1 MLQWYRATVGGD
13 KKKMNAQTRARTS
26 TAKVL
31 QFLLFSGFATIGP
44 QCATAQ
50 TQEKGDIQAP
60 EVEVVGTYQTAV
72 GTSDSASAGTVTSR
86 RVETRPALRPGE
98 LLEYVP
104 GVIITQHSGDG
115 KANQYFLRGFNLDHG
130 TDFAI
135 DVAGMP
141 VNMPTHAHGQGYADL
156 NFLIP
161 ELVSGID
168 YRKGPYYAEVA
179 DFSAAGAA
187 SIHYANSLPY
197 TIGSV
202 TIGEHDYKRALLAGS
217 PNFGG
222 GTLLYGI
229 ELLGQDG
236 PWDNPENFKKFNT
249 ALRYSR
255 GDSAD
260 GFSVTAMAYKADWD
274 STDQIPR
281 SAVDSGQ
288 IGRFGAIDPSDGG
301 ETSRY
306 SLSYDQHHDFGG
318 GRAVVDA
325 YAIRSKLKLWSNFT
339 FFLDDTTNGDQ
350 FEQAEERT
358 VIGLHPR
365 VEFYS
370 KLAGMDSI
378 FKIGLQARRDDIDPV
393 GLYHTVAR
401 DRIST
406 TREDKVVETSVG
418 IYVEETL
425 HVTEKF
431 RSILGLRGDQY
442 NFDVDSNI
450 PQNSGK
456 VDDSIISP
464 KLSLIFG
471 PWAKTEYFLNA
482 GRGFHSNDARGTTI
496 TLDPTDPL
504 LLKPAD
510 PVDPLVRSTGAEIG
524 VRTEIIRN
532 LESSL
537 SLWELKLDSELLFVG
552 DAGTTEASRP
562 SERTGVEWTNHYRP
576 KPWLL
581 VDFDLSVSRAR
592 FTDEDPAGDSIP
604 GSIEKV
610 ASFGVTVD
618 SLGPWYGMLQYR
630 YFGPRPL
637 IEDDSVR
644 SSSTQLTNLRVG
656 YKIDPKWRLHL
667 DVFNLF
673 DREDSDIEYF
683 YESRVQPTDAA
694 FEQIHFHP
702 VEPRTLRLTLTG
714 YF

>member
-1 MLQWYRATVGGD
+1 M
-13 KKKMNAQTRARTS
+13 AQ
-26 TAKVL
+26 
-31 QFLLFSGFATIGP
+31 
-44 QCATAQ
+44 
-50 TQEKGDIQAP
+50 EEGDIQAP
-60 EVEVVGTYQTAV
+60 EVEVIGTYQTGV
-72 GTSDSASAGTVTSR
+72 GTTDAASAGTVTAR
-86 RVETRPALRPGE
+86 RIETRPALRPGE
-98 LLEYVP
+98 LLEYIP

-168 YRKGPYYAEVA
+168 YRKGPYYAEVG
-179 DFSAAGAA
+179 DFSSAGAA

-197 TIGSV
+197 TIGAV
-202 TIGEHDYKRALLAGS
+202 TIGEHAYKRALLAGS
-217 PNFGG
+217 PSFGG

-229 ELLGQDG
+229 ELMGQDG

-255 GDSAD
+255 GDNAD

-281 SAVDSGQ
+281 SAVDSGL

-306 SLSYDQHHDFGG
+306 SLSYEQHHDFGG
-318 GRAVVDA
+318 GRVVVDA
-325 YAIRSKLKLWSNFT
+325 YAIRSKLNLWSNFT

-370 KLAGMDSI
+370 KLAGMDSM

-393 GLYHTVAR
+393 GLYSTVAQQR
-401 DRIST
+401 LST

-418 IYVEETL
+418 IYAEETL
-425 HVTEKF
+425 HVTDKF
-431 RSILGLRGDQY
+431 RTILGLRGDQY
-442 NFDVDSNI
+442 HFDVNSNI
-450 PQNSGK
+450 PVNSGN
-456 VDDSIISP
+456 VDDSIVSP

-471 PWAKTEYFLNA
+471 PWAKTEYFLNW
-482 GRGFHSNDARGTTI
+482 GNGFHSNDARGTTI
-496 TLDPTDPL
+496 TVDPKTL
-504 LLKPAD
+504 APAD
-510 PVDPLVRSTGAEIG
+510 PVDPLVQSTGAEIG
-524 VRTEIIRN
+524 ARSEIIPN

-537 SLWELKLDSELLFVG
+537 SLWQLELDSELLFVG
-552 DAGTTEASRP
+552 DAGTTEPSRP
-562 SERTGVEWTNHYRP
+562 SKRTGVEWTNHYRP

-581 VDFDLSVSRAR
+581 VDLDLCVSRAR
-592 FTDEDPAGDSIP
+592 FTDEDPAGDYIP

-683 YESRVQPTDAA
+683 YESRVQPTDPA

>member
-1 MLQWYRATVGGD
+1 MKAVTRIRTRAAGVLQFVLFSGCATVGAHCASS
-13 KKKMNAQTRARTS
+13 MAQ
-26 TAKVL
+26 
-31 QFLLFSGFATIGP
+31 
-44 QCATAQ
+44 
-50 TQEKGDIQAP
+50 EEGDIQAP
-60 EVEVVGTYQTAV
+60 EVEVIGTYQTGV
-72 GTSDSASAGTVTSR
+72 GTTDAASEGTVTAR

-197 TIGSV
+197 TIGAV
-202 TIGEHDYKRALLAGS
+202 TLGEHAFKRALLAGS
-217 PNFGG
+217 PSLAG

-229 ELLGQDG
+229 ELMGQDG

-255 GDSAD
+255 GSEAE

-281 SAVDSGQ
+281 SAVDSGL

-306 SLSYDQHHDFGG
+306 SLSYEQHHDFGG
-318 GRAVVDA
+318 GRVVVDA
-325 YAIRSKLKLWSNFT
+325 YAIRSKLNLWSNFT
-339 FFLDDTTNGDQ
+339 FFLDDTTDGDQ

-456 VDDSIISP
+456 VDDSIVSP

-471 PWAKTEYFLNA
+471 PWAETEYFLNY
-482 GRGFHSNDARGTTI
+482 GYGFHSNDARGTTI
-496 TLDPTDPL
+496 TVDPGTL
-504 LLKPAD
+504 GPAD
-510 PVDPLVRSTGAEIG
+510 KVDPLVRSKGAEVG
-524 VRTEIIRN
+524 VRTEIISN

-562 SERTGVEWTNHYRP
+562 SKRTGVEWTNHYRP

-581 VDFDLSVSRAR
+581 VDLDLCVSRAR

-683 YESRVQPTDAA
+683 YESRVQPTDPA

-702 VEPRTLRLTLTG
+702 VEPRTLRLTLMG
-714 YF
+714 HF

>member
-1 MLQWYRATVGGD
+1 
-13 KKKMNAQTRARTS
+13 
-26 TAKVL
+26 
-31 QFLLFSGFATIGP
+31 
-44 QCATAQ
+44 
-50 TQEKGDIQAP
+50 
-60 EVEVVGTYQTAV
+60 VGTTDA
-72 GTSDSASAGTVTSR
+72 ASKGTVTAR

-161 ELVSGID
+161 ELVSRID
-168 YRKGPYYAEVA
+168 YRKGTYYAEVA
-179 DFSAAGAA
+179 DFSSAGAA
-187 SIHYANSLPY
+187 SIHYASSLPY
-197 TIGSV
+197 TIGAV
-202 TIGEHDYKRALLAGS
+202 TIGEHAYKRALLAGS
-217 PNFGG
+217 PSLGG

-229 ELLGQDG
+229 ELMGQDG
-236 PWDNPENFKKFNT
+236 PWDNPENFKKFNA

-255 GDSAD
+255 GSEAD
-260 GFSVTAMAYKADWD
+260 GFSVSGMAYKADWD

-281 SAVDSGQ
+281 SAVDSGL

-306 SLSYDQHHDFGG
+306 SLSYEQHHDFGG
-318 GRAVVDA
+318 GRVVVDA

-358 VIGLHPR
+358 VLGLHPR
-365 VEFYS
+365 VEFYN

-401 DRIST
+401 ERIGT
-406 TREDKVVETSVG
+406 TREDKVVQSSIG
-418 IYVEETL
+418 IYAEETL
-425 HVTEKF
+425 RVTDKF
-431 RSILGLRGDQY
+431 RAVAGVRGDQY
-442 NFDVDSNI
+442 NFDVDSSI
-450 PQNSGK
+450 PANSGK
-456 VDDSIISP
+456 VDDSIVSP

-471 PWAKTEYFLNA
+471 PWAKTEYFLNY
-482 GRGFHSNDARGTTI
+482 GYGFHSNDARGTTI
-496 TLDPTDPL
+496 TVDPNTL
-504 LLKPAD
+504 GRAD
-510 PVDPLVRSTGAEIG
+510 KVDPLVQSKGAEVG
-524 VRTEIIRN
+524 VRTEIIPN

-562 SERTGVEWTNHYRP
+562 SKRTGVEWTNHYRP

-581 VDFDLSVSRAR
+581 VDLDLCVSRAR

-644 SSSTQLTNLRVG
+644 SGSTQLTNLRMG

-683 YESRVQPTDAA
+683 YESRVQPTDPA

>member
-1 MLQWYRATVGGD
+1 MKAV
-13 KKKMNAQTRARTS
+13 TRAITGAARL
-26 TAKVL
+26 L
-31 QFLLFSGFATIGP
+31 QFFLFSGFTIAGSYG
-44 QCATAQ
+44 ATALA
-50 TQEKGDIQAP
+50 QEKADIQAP
-60 EVEVVGTYQTAV
+60 EVEVTGTYQTGL
-72 GTSDSASAGTVTSR
+72 GTSDAASAGSVTAR

-156 NFLIP
+156 NFVIP

-168 YRKGPYYAEVA
+168 YRKGPYYAEVG

-187 SIHYANSLPY
+187 SIHYANTLPY

-202 TIGEHDYKRALLAGS
+202 TVGEHDYKRALLAGS

-229 ELLGQDG
+229 ELMGQDG

-255 GDSAD
+255 GDSVD

-281 SAVDSGQ
+281 SAVDSGL
-288 IGRFGAIDPSDGG
+288 IGRFGAIDPTDGG

-306 SLSYDQHHDFGG
+306 SLSYEQHHDFGG
-318 GRAVVDA
+318 GRAMFDA
-325 YAIRSKLKLWSNFT
+325 YAIHSKLNLFSNFT

-350 FEQAEERT
+350 FEQAENRT
-358 VIGLHPR
+358 VLGLHPR
-365 VEFYS
+365 VEFYN

-393 GLYHTVAR
+393 ALYHTVAR
-401 DRIST
+401 QGIDT

-471 PWAKTEYFLNA
+471 PWTKTEYFLNY
-482 GRGFHSNDARGTTI
+482 GYGFHSNDARGTTI
-496 TLDPTDPL
+496 TLDPSDKTL
-504 LLKPAD
+504 STRAEK
-510 PVDPLVRSTGAEIG
+510 VDPLVRSKGAEVG
-524 VRTEIIRN
+524 VRSEVIPK

-537 SLWELKLDSELLFVG
+537 SLWQLKLDSELLFVG
-552 DAGTTEASRP
+552 DAGTTEPSRP
-562 SERTGVEWTNHYRP
+562 SKRSGVEWTNHYRP

-581 VDFDLSVSRAR
+581 VDLDLCVSRAR
-592 FTDEDPAGDSIP
+592 FTDEDPAGDHIP
-604 GSIEKV
+604 GSIGKV

-637 IEDDSVR
+637 IEDDSVK

-656 YKIDPKWRLHL
+656 YRIDPKWRLHL
-667 DVFNLF
+667 DVFNLL
-673 DREDSDIEYF
+673 DRKDSDIEYF
-683 YESRVQPTDAA
+683 YESRVKPTDPAV
-694 FEQIHFHP
+694 EQIHFHP
-702 VEPRTLRLTLTG
+702 VEPRILRLTLTG
-714 YF
+714 HF

>member
-1 MLQWYRATVGGD
+1 MKAI
-13 KKKMNAQTRARTS
+13 TRAKTGA
-26 TAKVL
+26 AKIL
-31 QFLLFSGFATIGP
+31 QFFLCSGFAAVGP
-44 QCATAQ
+44 HCANALA
-50 TQEKGDIQAP
+50 QEKGDIQAP
-60 EVEVVGTYQTAV
+60 EVEVIGTYQTGV
-72 GTSDSASAGTVTSR
+72 GTTDAASAGTVTAR
-86 RVETRPALRPGE
+86 RIETRPALRPGE
-98 LLEYVP
+98 LLEYIP

-168 YRKGPYYAEVA
+168 YRKGPYYAEVG
-179 DFSAAGAA
+179 DFSSAGAA
-187 SIHYANSLPY
+187 SIYYANSLPY
-197 TIGSV
+197 TIGAV
-202 TIGEHDYKRALLAGS
+202 TIGEHAYKRALLAGS
-217 PNFGG
+217 PSFGG
-222 GTLLYGI
+222 GTLIYGI
-229 ELLGQDG
+229 ELMGQDG

-255 GDSAD
+255 GSEAD
-260 GFSVTAMAYKADWD
+260 GFSVSGMAYKADWD
-274 STDQIPR
+274 ATDQIPK
-281 SAVDSGQ
+281 SAVDSGLT
-288 IGRFGAIDPSDGG
+288 GRFGAIDPSDGG

-306 SLSYDQHHDFGG
+306 SLSYEQHHDFGG
-318 GRAVVDA
+318 GRVVVDA
-325 YAIRSKLKLWSNFT
+325 YAIRSKLNLWSNFT

-401 DRIST
+401 ARIGT
-406 TREDKVVETSVG
+406 TREDKVVESSIG
-418 IYVEETL
+418 IYAEETL
-425 HVTEKF
+425 RVTEKF
-431 RSILGLRGDQY
+431 RSIVGVRGDQY
-442 NFDVDSNI
+442 YFDVDSSI
-450 PQNSGK
+450 PANSGK
-456 VDDSIISP
+456 VDDSIVSP

-471 PWAKTEYFLNA
+471 PWAETEYFLNY
-482 GRGFHSNDARGTTI
+482 GYGFHSNDARGTTI
-496 TLDPTDPL
+496 TVDPNTL
-504 LLKPAD
+504 GPAD
-510 PVDPLVRSTGAEIG
+510 KVDPLARSKGAEVG
-524 VRTEIIRN
+524 VRTEIIPN

-562 SERTGVEWTNHYRP
+562 SKRTGVEWSNHYRP

-581 VDFDLSVSRAR
+581 VDLDLCVSRAR

-644 SSSTQLTNLRVG
+644 SGSTQLTNLRMG

-673 DREDSDIEYF
+673 DREDSDIEYL
-683 YESRVQPTDAA
+683 YESRAQPTDPAA
-694 FEQIHFHP
+694 EGIHFHP